1 MGALKTH
8 SSRLAHWT
16 GLLVA
21 VTLFLAAGTA
31 SAGAPTDFIKK
42 HTDDVTRLLG
52 QEESEER
59 ARKFS
64 AKAETIIDFRE
75 LASRALEGH
84 WKQRSAED
92 QDQFLALLQQL
103 LEANYK
109 KKLQGNQVGEDYQIE
124 YLEEKQRDE
133 RALVRTKVK
142 WGDTEKKQKP
152 VEYRMM
158 KTESGW
164 VVYDLVIDDISLEET
179 YRESYTKI
187 IEEDGWDE
195 LISKMKEKIEELKS
209 ADDEKEGE
217 GDEE

>member
-1 MGALKTH
+1 MGARKTE
-8 SSRLAHWT
+8 SNRLARWT

-21 VTLFLAAGTA
+21 IVVFLAAATA

-52 QEESEER
+52 QEESAER
-59 ARKFS
+59 AEKFS
-64 AKAETIIDFRE
+64 EKADQIIDFRE

-84 WKQRSAED
+84 WKKRSADD
-92 QDQFLALLQQL
+92 QDQFLSLLQEL

-109 KKLQGNQVGEDYQIE
+109 KKLQGNQVGEDYEIE
-124 YLEEKQRDE
+124 YLEEKQRGD
-133 RALVRTKVK
+133 RALVRTVVK
-142 WGDTEKKQKP
+142 WGETDKKQKP

-158 KTESGW
+158 EKEAGW

-187 IEEDGWDE
+187 IEEDGWEE
-195 LISKMKEKIEELKS
+195 LISKMQEKIKELKS
-209 ADDEKEGE
+209 DEEGE
-217 GDEE
+217 GEEE